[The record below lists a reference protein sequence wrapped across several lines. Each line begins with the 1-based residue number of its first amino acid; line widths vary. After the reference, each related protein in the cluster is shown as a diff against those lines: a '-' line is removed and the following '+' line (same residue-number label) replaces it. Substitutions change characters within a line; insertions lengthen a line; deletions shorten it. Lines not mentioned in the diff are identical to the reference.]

1 MRRKKNKQMEG
12 QMSIFDMF
20 SSVIEN
26 TKTEEE
32 NVTVSEGGI
41 AAADIT
47 AVETGTQ
54 TSIFDLFSTDEQDT
68 QKQEKKPKK
77 NFFHRTIQFA
87 KSLEDKWKNNL
98 AALKMLL
105 GLDDYADEDQQT
117 ILSSYEGWG
126 GLSSYFEV
134 EEKKVQLETLVGEN
148 TYKGIKSSILTSYYT
163 NEKIINFM
171 YQILSEI
178 GVKGKLNILDPCMG
192 TGNFYRM
199 LPDTLQD
206 SNLYGVELEE
216 TSCNIAKQLFQK
228 ANIQNCAFEKADLL
242 CAIRLPETAFA
253 VTGAKV
259 STDIL
264 FFQKRRYQTVGDE
277 PEWVN
282 IAQEANMYFG
292 THLNHMLGRMME
304 ESGPY
309 GKRFVCKEKEG
320 MDWKA
325 CIDNFHLES
334 YLKDVY
340 EPGQTIEN
348 NDEEYVPAVDSIS
361 NMSYG
366 IYNDHIYYRKNSMMK
381 KF

>member
-228 ANIQNCAFEKADLL
+228 ANIQNCAFEKADLPDNYFDLIIGNVPFSDFSAADNTYGSCLIHDYFFLKALDLARPGGIVAMITTKGTMDKKSSRIRKMLAKKADLL

-253 VTGAKV
+253 VTGADR
-259 STDIL
+259 SQGFYRHFI
-264 FFQKRRYQTVGDE
+264 F
-277 PEWVN
+277 PEKK
-282 IAQEANMYFG
+282 IPD
-292 THLNHMLGRMME
+292 GR
-304 ESGPY
+304 
-309 GKRFVCKEKEG
+309 
-320 MDWKA
+320 
-325 CIDNFHLES
+325 
-334 YLKDVY
+334 
-340 EPGQTIEN
+340 
-348 NDEEYVPAVDSIS
+348 
-361 NMSYG
+361 
-366 IYNDHIYYRKNSMMK
+366 
-381 KF
+381 